1 MKEWDLLEAMT
12 AVDDRYLAE
21 AEAAPASPARRK
33 PWLRPALIAACL
45 CLLLVGT
52 AVAAVA
58 VKAAKK
64 MELAEALHVE
74 FVNDEGLQCNRTF
87 LEIENGIAYIPVD
100 MISDNIW
107 ELIGQEEWCMPV
119 FASFDSWSEGEKFID
134 LEFADNDILE
144 KAKKGTVTIVA
155 GPGSKKGEGHCVL
168 RVSGSLKAP
177 VSIDLDAKYY
187 NDPTGKYDQ
196 EIQYK
201 EYKVVVD
208 PSGTYEI
215 ERVELPPMGHVP
227 VRVHATIAT
236 ENAYQSDA
244 GQQFLLEGE
253 ETVEKYTTPSG
264 LEAFILLHLYDEN
277 AFYYSA
283 IFSLNGAR
291 FTVNIDGEGKDHQ
304 LYLDLTKQ
312 ILDSFL

>member
-74 FVNDEGLQCNRTF
+74 FVNDEGVQCNRTF

-134 LEFADNDILE
+134 LEFADNDMLE
-144 KAKKGTVTIVA
+144 KAEKGTAVIIT
-155 GPGSKKGEGHCVL
+155 GPGSKRGEGHCVL
-168 RVSGSLKAP
+168 EVSGSLKAP
-177 VSIDLDAKYY
+177 MSIDLNAEYY
-187 NDPTGKYDQ
+187 IDPTGKYDQ
-196 EIQYK
+196 EIRYEEFK
-201 EYKVVVD
+201 VRDSSGALKKDLVEFPPREYI
-208 PSGTYEI
+208 T
-215 ERVELPPMGHVP
+215 MHVW
-227 VRVHATIAT
+227 ATIGT
-236 ENAYQSDA
+236 ENAYQGGA
-244 GQQFLLEGE
+244 GWQFILEGE
-253 ETVEKYTTPSG
+253 ETFEQYTTPSG
-264 LEAFILLHLYDEN
+264 LEAFIILQLYDDGKS
-277 AFYYSA
+277 FGYWA

-291 FTVNIDGEGKDHQ
+291 FTLTTHGRDGEQETHLRVLKE
-304 LYLDLTKQ
+304 
-312 ILDSFL
+312 ILDSYS

>member
-1 MKEWDLLEAMT
+1 MMDRDKLLDALGHVDPALVQAADVPLA
-12 AVDDRYLAE
+12 AV
-21 AEAAPASPARRK
+21 RR
-33 PWLRPALIAACL
+33 PWLRPALVAACL

-64 MELAEALHVE
+64 MELAEPLRVE
-74 FVNDEGLQCNRTF
+74 YIDDEGLQRNRTWF
-87 LEIENGIAYIPVD
+87 EIQNGIAYIPVD

-134 LEFADNDILE
+134 LEFADNDMLE
-144 KAKKGTVTIVA
+144 KAEKGTVTIVA

-187 NDPTGKYDQ
+187 IDPPGKYDQ

-208 PSGTYEI
+208 PSGTHEI
-215 ERVELPPMGHVP
+215 ERVELPPMGHIP

-236 ENAYQSDA
+236 ENAYQGDA

-304 LYLDLTKQ
+304 PYLDLTKQ
-312 ILDSFL
+312 ILDNFS